1 MKSMLRNLQKRFFDA
16 ENSIQ
21 LVLFNIITLTGI
33 VGGIFGF
40 LISFACRMHIIQICA
55 IFAALVV
62 LCVCFFLANWKGR
75 LKAAAVGIVS
85 IITLVLYPIMFF
97 TDGGALGGMGYW
109 MALGVIFDF
118 LLIEGAW
125 FFILLVLQLVSILSC
140 FVAGY
145 FHPEIVVVL

>member
-97 TDGGALGGMGYW
+97 TDGGALGGMGY
-109 MALGVIFDF
+109 
-118 LLIEGAW
+118 
-125 FFILLVLQLVSILSC
+125 
-140 FVAGY
+140 
-145 FHPEIVVVL
+145 